1 MPTSIYFDLGVLAF
15 LLLFVVLGAAR
26 GLFRTLMG
34 FLTVAVSIV
43 GAAWLSAT
51 FSSAVTARL
60 YPHVEERL
68 LAVLNTEGGGAAFAE
83 LLSSFG
89 ADAELANALY
99 AGLDGAA
106 DEIVRAALTSVLQT
120 LVQGAL
126 LLVSF
131 FALLLV
137 LKLLTRTVGLVFKLP
152 VLRSLDRLGGGAFGL
167 FEGAAL
173 VFLAVYAARSLGSD
187 FFVRGAQDTQL
198 LTLFVEHTPK
208 SLLYAI
214 LQM

>member
-1 MPTSIYFDLGVLAF
+1 MSTPLYFDLGVLAF
-15 LLLFVVLGAAR
+15 LLLFVVLGTAR

-51 FSSAVTARL
+51 FSPVVTARL
-60 YPHVEERL
+60 YPHMEGRL
-68 LAVLNTEGGGAAFAE
+68 LSALSSDGGAAFAE
-83 LLSSFG
+83 LLGAFG
-89 ADAELANALY
+89 ADAALSDALY
-99 AGLDGAA
+99 AGLEGAA
-106 DEIVRAALTSVLQT
+106 EEIVRAALTSVLQT

-152 VLRSLDRLGGGAFGL
+152 VLRSLDRLGGGVFGL

-198 LTLFVEHTPK
+198 LALFVEHTPR
-208 SLLYAI
+208 SLLHAI